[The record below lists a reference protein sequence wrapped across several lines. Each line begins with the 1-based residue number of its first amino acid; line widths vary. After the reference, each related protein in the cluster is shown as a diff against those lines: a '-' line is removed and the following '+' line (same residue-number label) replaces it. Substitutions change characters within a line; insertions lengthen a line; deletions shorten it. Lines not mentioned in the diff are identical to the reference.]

1 MDPARELE
9 AELLNKKPF
18 DSSDEKEVN
27 NRNKAMAA
35 LERERLE
42 TLRAL
47 MDHSNGRKVVFDMVK
62 CALDGR
68 PYVIGDTHATAYNL
82 GLEAKARQINRDV
95 ILAAPKQYLQMLDEC
110 KDAI

>member
-1 MDPARELE
+1 MDSIRELE
-9 AELLNKKPF
+9 AELLGKKPF

-47 MDHSNGRKVVFDMVK
+47 MEYPNGRKVVFDMVR
-62 CALDGR
+62 CAISGN

-82 GLEAKARQINRDV
+82 GLEAKARQINKD
-95 ILAAPKQYLQMLDEC
+95 IIIASPKGYLMMLDEN
-110 KDAI
+110 KEAI